1 MPDSASP
8 RHSGAWRVN
17 RKVVPSLADRIAWG
31 IATVGGVGLAPLV
44 PGTVGSLVALALLL
58 LIPFTPWSLGLTTL
72 AVVAVG
78 IWAAGRTEAR
88 LGEHDPRSVVVDE
101 VAGYFVAALVLPQ
114 TWKWLL
120 AAFIGF
126 RLLDVIKPFPVRQ
139 LQALP
144 GGWGI
149 VVDDLAAGAYTALAL
164 HLVRALL
171 GR

>member
-1 MPDSASP
+1 VGRQSTF
-8 RHSGAWRVN
+8 
-17 RKVVPSLADRIAWG
+17 ADRIAWG
-31 IATVGGVGLAPLV
+31 IATVGGVGLSPVV
-44 PGTVGSLVALALLL
+44 PGTAGSLVALALLF
-58 LIPFTPWSLGLTTL
+58 LIPFTPWSLAVTAL
-72 AVVAVG
+72 AVAAVG
-78 IWAAGRTEAR
+78 IWAAGRTEAV

-101 VAGYFVAALVLPQ
+101 VAGCFIAALALPQ

-126 RLLDVIKPFPVRQ
+126 RLLDVLKPFPVRQ

-164 HLVRALL
+164 HLARRLL
-171 GR
+171 GG

>member
-1 MPDSASP
+1 MDRTAPY
-8 RHSGAWRVN
+8 
-17 RKVVPSLADRIAWG
+17 ADRVAWG
-31 IATVGGVGLAPLV
+31 IATVGGVGLTPLV
-44 PGTVGSLVALALLL
+44 PGTAGSLVALVLLL
-58 LIPFTPWSLGLTTL
+58 LIPFTVWSLAATAL
-72 AVVAVG
+72 AVAVVG

-88 LGEHDPRSVVVDE
+88 AGEHDPGIVVVDE
-101 VAGYFVAALVLPQ
+101 VAGCLVAALALPQ

-126 RLLDVIKPFPVRQ
+126 RILDIVKPYPVRQ

-149 VVDDLAAGAYTALAL
+149 VVDDLAAGAYTALVL
-164 HLVRALL
+164 HLVRVVL